1 MTLNLEKIRAQF
13 PALANPD
20 VIFLDN
26 PGGTQICAPSLERV
40 SKYLVESNANR
51 HGAFE
56 TSRISDRVLDE
67 ARMACKDFYNAAR
80 AEEIVFGPN
89 MTSLT
94 LNISRSLARLLNPG
108 DRIMVTRLD
117 HDANISPWMLVAQ
130 DRGCELDWV
139 DFDVEDGTLD
149 MDSLTR
155 ALTRKPKL
163 AAVGYASNAL
173 GTINPVQQI
182 TQMAKDS
189 GALVF
194 VDAVQYAPHGVIDV
208 QEIGCD
214 FLVSSAYK
222 WFGTHVGV
230 LYGRY
235 ELLDSLMAYKVRPA
249 SDLPPDKWETG
260 TANHEGIAGVL
271 GALEYFEWLGENFG
285 SGLLAQDATRF
296 SGRALRL
303 RQGLAAI
310 QAYEYELDRALLD
323 IFFTIPGL
331 RLYGL
336 NDTQR
341 LNKRVPTFSINV
353 DGWHPGDL
361 AEKLGQRGVYAWDGN
376 YYALAV
382 TQRLG
387 VEESGGM
394 LRIGA
399 VHYNTLAEIVRF
411 GEILGDIVRQG
422 K

>member
-1 MTLNLEKIRAQF
+1 MPLDLQKIRAQF
-13 PALANPD
+13 PALTKPNT
-20 VIFLDN
+20 IFLDN
-26 PGGTQICAPSLERV
+26 PGGTQICTPSLSRV
-40 SKYLVESNANR
+40 SQYLVEHNANR
-51 HGAFE
+51 HGAFA
-56 TSRISDRVLDE
+56 TSRASDRVLDE
-67 ARMACKDFYNAAR
+67 ARAACKDFYNAAR
-80 AEEIVFGPN
+80 VEEIVFGPN

-94 LNISRSLARLLNPG
+94 LNFSRSLARRLSPG
-108 DRIMVTRLD
+108 DHILVTRMD

-149 MDSLTR
+149 MGSLER
-155 ALTRKPKL
+155 ALEHKPKL

-173 GTINPVQQI
+173 GTINPVQKI
-182 TQMAKDS
+182 TRMAKDV

-194 VDAVQYAPHGVIDV
+194 VDAVQYAPHGIIDV

-271 GALEYFEWLGENFG
+271 GALEYFEWLGANYG
-285 SGLLAQDATRF
+285 ADLLAQDSTRF

-303 RQGLAAI
+303 RQGMAAI

-323 IFFTIPGL
+323 IFSTIPGL

-336 NDTQR
+336 KDAQR
-341 LNKRVPTFSINV
+341 LDERVPTFSINV
-353 DGWHPGDL
+353 DGWRPGDL
-361 AEKLGQRGVYAWDGN
+361 AEKLGQRGVYVWDGN

-399 VHYNTLAEIVRF
+399 VHYNTLEEIARF
-411 GEILGDIVRQG
+411 GEIFSETVRQG

>member
-323 IFFTIPGL
+323 IFSTIPGL

-341 LNKRVPTFSINV
+341 FNKRVPTFSINV
-353 DGWHPGDL
+353 EGWHPGDL

>member
-271 GALEYFEWLGENFG
+271 GALEYFEWLGNNFG
-285 SGLLAQDATRF
+285 ADLLAQDSTRF

-303 RQGLAAI
+303 RQGMAAI
-310 QAYEYELDRALLD
+310 QAYEYELDRAFLD
-323 IFFTIPGL
+323 IFSTIPGL

-341 LNKRVPTFSINV
+341 LNERVPTFSINV
-353 DGWHPGDL
+353 EGWHPGDL

>member
-271 GALEYFEWLGENFG
+271 GALEYFEWLG
-285 SGLLAQDATRF
+285 
-296 SGRALRL
+296 
-303 RQGLAAI
+303 
-310 QAYEYELDRALLD
+310 
-323 IFFTIPGL
+323 
-331 RLYGL
+331 
-336 NDTQR
+336 
-341 LNKRVPTFSINV
+341 
-353 DGWHPGDL
+353 
-361 AEKLGQRGVYAWDGN
+361 
-376 YYALAV
+376 
-382 TQRLG
+382 
-387 VEESGGM
+387 
-394 LRIGA
+394 
-399 VHYNTLAEIVRF
+399 
-411 GEILGDIVRQG
+411 
-422 K
+422 

>member
-303 RQGLAAI
+303 RRGMAAI

-323 IFFTIPGL
+323 IFSTIPGL

-341 LNKRVPTFSINV
+341 FNKRVPTFSINV
-353 DGWHPGDL
+353 EGWHPGDL

>member
-271 GALEYFEWLGENFG
+271 GALEYFEWLGNNFG
-285 SGLLAQDATRF
+285 ADLLAQDSTRF

-303 RQGLAAI
+303 RQGMAAI

-323 IFFTIPGL
+323 IFSTIPGL

-341 LNKRVPTFSINV
+341 FNKRVPTFSINV
-353 DGWHPGDL
+353 EGWHPGDL